1 MAMEPMAI
9 QAHRGSPDPAG
20 GIGEN
25 TLEAFVRARQL
36 GADGVELDVRLTA
49 DGALAV
55 HHDPVIEQVGAVA
68 ELSTG
73 ELPSSVPLL
82 DAALD
87 ACAGLIVNIE
97 IKNLPGE
104 PGFDP
109 TDHVAGQVA
118 DLVIATGR
126 ESGVVISSFW
136 PGTLE
141 AVRDADPDLATGLL
155 WASWADPADA
165 VTAALSHG
173 CTALHPH
180 VDLVSEALVEQAHAA
195 GLSVAAWTVN
205 GPAPVRAAQ
214 QAGVDTII
222 TDDVAVAR
230 STLGVG

>member
-1 MAMEPMAI
+1 MEPMAI

-165 VTAALSHG
+165 VTAALSRG